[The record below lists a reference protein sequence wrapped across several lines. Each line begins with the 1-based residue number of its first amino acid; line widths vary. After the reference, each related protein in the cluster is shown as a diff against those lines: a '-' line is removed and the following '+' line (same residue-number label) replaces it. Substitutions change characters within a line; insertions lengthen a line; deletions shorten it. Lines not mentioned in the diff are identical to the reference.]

1 VRIFQDANVLFATAI
16 SPEGRS
22 AELFRMAQEGLC
34 ILVTSPHAV
43 EEARRN
49 IVSRYPKS
57 AARLDNL
64 LEVTTLTPEASP
76 ASIQTAR
83 QRRLPEEDLPI
94 LAAAVGAEAD
104 VLVTGDKTHSGHL
117 FGATVAGVRVI
128 RLADALALLLK
139 R

>member
-1 VRIFQDANVLFATAI
+1 MRIFLDANVLFAAAI

-34 ILVTSPHAV
+34 ILVTSPHAI

-57 AARLDNL
+57 AARLDSL
-64 LEVTTLTPEASP
+64 VAVVTLAPEASP
-76 ASIQTAR
+76 AGIQAAR
-83 QRRLPEEDLPI
+83 QHRLPEEDLPI

-104 VLVTGDKTHSGHL
+104 VLVTGDKTHFGHL
-117 FGATVAGVRVI
+117 FGVTVAGVRVI
-128 RLADALALLLK
+128 RLADALG
-139 R
+139 RVP

>member
-1 VRIFQDANVLFATAI
+1 MRIFLDANVLFAAAI

-49 IVSRYPKS
+49 IVLRYPTS
-57 AARLDNL
+57 AARLESL
-64 LEVTTLTPEASP
+64 LTVITLTPEASP
-76 ASIQTAR
+76 ACLQAVR

-104 VLVTGDKTHSGHL
+104 VLVTGDTTHFGHL
-117 FGATVAGVRVI
+117 FGASVAGVRVR